1 MEHGKNAQ
9 QRESEEFEQFD
20 RHDTIQEAY
29 AEHGKP
35 VVRATSYGVELF
47 ASGILCCMASIHTTI
62 IDLVTVFRAC
72 DGIVVSLGVDRGG
85 PQEPIFFIIVNIYCI
100 GFIGGEML
108 MQML

>member
-35 VVRATSYGVELF
+35 VVRATSYGVEPF
-47 ASGILCCMASIHTTI
+47 AEWNPLLYGLHSHHYHRLGHCLPRLRRDCSL
-62 IDLVTVFRAC
+62 LV
-72 DGIVVSLGVDRGG
+72 
-85 PQEPIFFIIVNIYCI
+85 
-100 GFIGGEML
+100 
-108 MQML
+108 